1 MKSKLFLIGGFLMA
15 PVCFF
20 GLFYQWSAIWAI
32 CPQALVVM
40 FLRQSLH
47 SYDSLAAAD
56 IPDIAAGMLYYVLVG
71 WLLARASKAG
81 TLRKVAVR
89 LIIWHIAA
97 IGLAVLTGIIRN
109 RLWFY
114 GS

>member
-15 PVCFF
+15 PISFF
-20 GLFYQWSAIWAI
+20 GLVYHWLVIWAV

-47 SYDSLAAAD
+47 SPDSIGAAG
-56 IPDIAAGMLYYVLVG
+56 IPDNMVAVLYYPLAG
-71 WLLARASKAG
+71 WILSRASRAG
-81 TLRKVAVR
+81 TLSKVAVR
-89 LIIWHIAA
+89 VIFWHIAA
-97 IGLAVLTGIIRN
+97 IGLAVLTCEIRN
-109 RLWFY
+109 RLWWY